1 MAIVS
6 GPLMSLDARGKFA
19 NALVFT
25 AWKGRSVV
33 RQLVTPANP
42 YATDQVAVRNQVR
55 TTGAAQSFA
64 YRSIQ
69 KGAGRLVTDLDAIKA
84 VTPSGQAW
92 NGTLV
97 KAMIGAD
104 SLTYTAA
111 QAAFALLSAPEKAAW
126 DAAAILMT
134 PDIPSVA
141 QGATGG
147 GFTTSLS
154 GGNVMFIYQ
163 YGLYSL
169 GIASIPGAVPPT
181 YA

>member
-42 YATDQVAVRNQVR
+42 HAAEQVIARNAVRAA
-55 TTGAAQSFA
+55 GAGQHFA
-64 YRSIQ
+64 YLSIK
-69 KGAGRLVTDLDAIKA
+69 KGAGRLVTDLAAIKA

-97 KAMIGAD
+97 KAIIGAGQVNYD
-104 SLTYTAA
+104 ASAASYAALIAADKTA
-111 QAAFALLSAPEKAAW
+111 W
-126 DAAAILMT
+126 NDAAAALTPAILA
-134 PDIPSVA
+134 VA
-141 QGATGG
+141 QAITGG
-147 GFTTSLS
+147 AS
-154 GGNVMFIYQ
+154 GTPMAAGEVFFRYT
-163 YGLYSL
+163 YGLSVL
-169 GIASIPGAVPPT
+169 GIAAAPGAVPPT